1 MNERSL
7 SALYRRLT
15 LGKSA
20 PLALDAETLAS
31 AADGTL
37 TGREDVAEALAR
49 SPREADVVRLLGA
62 LKADSEALAADVART
77 TSRETTH
84 RRHARTERR
93 VAAGRR
99 HSGVTR
105 WATALAACLVAVVGA
120 FTLRHSTT
128 QAPQHHPHVV
138 AKADRI
144 SHFMMDPSDAAPSK
158 PDELFRSDFSG
169 GG

>member
-1 MNERSL
+1 MTDKSL

-15 LGKSA
+15 ARDAS
-20 PLALDAETLAS
+20 PALDADTLAA

-37 TGREDVAEALAR
+37 ADDGVAEVLAR
-49 SPREADVVRLLGA
+49 SPREAALVRMLGA
-62 LKADSEALAADVART
+62 LRAESETLAADVAST
-77 TSRETTH
+77 TRETTH

-99 HSGVTR
+99 QSRVTR
-105 WATALAACLVAVVGA
+105 WATALAACLVAAVGM
-120 FTLRHSTT
+120 FSLRHSS
-128 QAPQHHPHVV
+128 APTAPPPTHAI

-144 SHFMMDPSDAAPSK
+144 SHFGMEADGAAGKS
-158 PDELFRSDFSG
+158 DELFRSDFSG

>member
-15 LGKSA
+15 LGK
-20 PLALDAETLAS
+20 PLALDADTLAS

-37 TGREDVAEALAR
+37 ASEGDVAEALAG
-49 SPREADVVRLLGA
+49 SPREAALVRMLGA
-62 LKADSEALAADVART
+62 LRGESETLAADVART
-77 TSRETTH
+77 TRETATH
-84 RRHARTERR
+84 RRFARTERR
-93 VAAGRR
+93 VASGRR

-105 WATALAACLVAVVGA
+105 WATALAACLVAVVGV
-120 FTLRHSTT
+120 FSLRHSTVPTT
-128 QAPQHHPHVV
+128 QPQTHAI

-144 SHFMMDPSDAAPSK
+144 SHFGMEADGAAGKS
-158 PDELFRSDFSG
+158 DELFRSDFSG